1 MITFLRRLF
10 RQEGRMHKRPFVTA
24 VTVFAVFL
32 LLAAFFFLGLGI
44 LRMSYDYPEV
54 STQAESSDVLSSGL
68 GVNLSYIPSTNLLW
82 DPSFENDYYENV
94 FSVAEAKGDVVYLHS
109 RPDDPYALTDTYK
122 GGELRIMTYDEE
134 GKMSQV
140 VYAGIVDYQTD
151 QLGVWKE
158 IENET
163 SGTYATKWLRSE
175 GNYALALLQ
184 NGELITDITS
194 SEPTRIEQASKDDPI
209 ADAAV
214 HNAHFF
220 AVTSAGTFYISSNG
234 RAWETVSDAALKE
247 CDMLAV
253 TALGRLGIACGR
265 AGKIL
270 VCDGASI
277 STPSRFTENSLYT
290 AVSSDTRALL
300 AGENGYV
307 CTTVNGSVFRKLTSD
322 ELETKTS
329 DKWILSAING
339 EEFVLVSENG
349 MLAIGTCD
357 EKSGK
362 FSFVRYDVVLPSG
375 LVPKQIALFPNGDV
389 WALTE
394 NGYIYSFS
402 RAADKW
408 HQIFA
413 EKDNQIDSM
422 TRTSGENILIC
433 RSGNLYSASM
443 YTKVTIDQAI
453 GEVEIQNG
461 DMCLLSAPVPS
472 VDGNGRGAWEVF
484 GESSTVQIVSGSPKA
499 AGDKSLQL
507 SSSLPDEEQA
517 HFISQVISKDEIS
530 PMKEKV
536 FYHIRLY
543 LKQNNMEKEQV
554 MVWISGLSEPIGT
567 TFTDVSGNWREYSYT
582 FAWPSEKGKVK
593 EEDIRLN
600 IGFYGSG
607 EMLVDGVCL
616 ERETYSEQQIRPKL
630 VDLLDDNSPEFL
642 RLSNLG
648 LGRLGTSISSNLP
661 MIGNE
666 LLYAAQEGEMV
677 SSGVVSLETTM
688 RLVKQVDANPWLVID
703 SAFGSDEMEILLGYL
718 CGGITDTYG
727 KIRVDNGT
735 ALAWQKQ
742 FDRFVV
748 EITDENGLFET
759 DLQRRAY
766 VDHMIEIIKGSE
778 FYSDMKDRLFFVDG
792 MRYDNGTMLSV
803 ADYHSSDLF
812 LRNTG
817 EERLSSVSDGE
828 ISSLLDS
835 IYTDY
840 IDAIPRNSSYMQD
853 VKGEWISDLSISI
866 VQNRVSENQIVS
878 DEIPMNAAQ
887 LLEFLLYDLG
897 DHTSFVSVDLPV
909 SRISGDA
916 KDDYLFAYDGDT
928 LENRRIRSANAEVL
942 LRTVGVVTKIAQ
954 GPRVETSWTAP
965 LSRKKDDS
973 YSIGL
978 TSYAFASNGN
988 IYLIV
993 ANPTTEQQ
1001 QFLIDTDVAK
1011 DDITVKRYSS
1021 ECKEIALA
1029 STRSILH
1036 RNERRYTLQAG
1047 QFCVAVIPVG

>member
-10 RQEGRMHKRPFVTA
+10 RQEGRMHKRPFITA
-24 VTVFAVFL
+24 LTVFAVFL

-54 STQAESSDVLSSGL
+54 STHAESSDVLSSGL

-109 RPDDPYALTDTYK
+109 RPDDPNALTDTYK
-122 GGELRIMTYDEE
+122 GGALRIMTYDEE

-140 VYAGIVDYQTD
+140 VYAGITDYQTD

-194 SEPTRIEQASKDDPI
+194 SEPTRIEQVSKEDPI
-209 ADAAV
+209 VDAAL
-214 HNAHFF
+214 HNSHFF
-220 AVTSAGTFYISSNG
+220 AVTSAGTFYTSSNG
-234 RAWETVSDAALKE
+234 RAWDSVSDTTLKE
-247 CDMLAV
+247 YEMLAI
-253 TALGRLGIACGR
+253 TALGRLGIACGKE
-265 AGKIL
+265 GKIL
-270 VCDGASI
+270 VCDGTSI
-277 STPSRFTENSLYT
+277 ATPSIFTENSFYT
-290 AVSSDTRALL
+290 AVSSDSRALL

-307 CTTVNGSVFRKLTSD
+307 CTTVNGSIFRRLSSD

-329 DKWILSAING
+329 DKWILSTING

-357 EKSGK
+357 DKTGK
-362 FSFVRYDVVLPSG
+362 FSFTRYDVVLPSG

-402 RAADKW
+402 RATDKW

-422 TRTSGENILIC
+422 SRTSGENILIC

-472 VDGNGRGAWEVF
+472 VNGSGRGAWEVF
-484 GESSTVQIVSGSPKA
+484 GESSTVQIVSGSPKT

-507 SSSLPDEEQA
+507 SSSLPDAEQA

-543 LKQNNMEKEQV
+543 LKQNNMENEQV
-554 MVWISGLSEPIGT
+554 LVWISGLSEPIGT
-567 TFTDVSGNWREYSYT
+567 TFTDISGNWREYSYT
-582 FAWPSEKGKVK
+582 FAWPSEKGKTK
-593 EEDIRLN
+593 AEDIRLN

-607 EMLVDGVCL
+607 EMFVDGVCL

-666 LLYAAQEGEMV
+666 LLYATQEGEMV

-742 FDRFVV
+742 FDRIVV
-748 EITDENGLFET
+748 EITDENGLFDT

-778 FYSDMKDRLFFVDG
+778 FYSDLKDRLFFVDG
-792 MRYDNGTMLSV
+792 MQYDNGTMLSV

-812 LRNTG
+812 LGNTG
-817 EERLSSVSDGE
+817 EESLPSVSDGD

-866 VQNRVSENQIVS
+866 VKNRVSENQIVS

-887 LLEFLLYDLG
+887 MLEFLLYDLG
-897 DHTSFVSVDLPV
+897 EHTSFVTVDLPV

-928 LENRRIRSANAEVL
+928 LENRRIRSINAEVL

-954 GPRVETSWTAP
+954 GPRVETSWAAP

-973 YSIGL
+973 YKIGL
-978 TSYAFASNGN
+978 HSYAFASNGY

-1011 DDITVKRYSS
+1011 DDVTVKRYSS

>member
-1 MITFLRRLF
+1 
-10 RQEGRMHKRPFVTA
+10 
-24 VTVFAVFL
+24 
-32 LLAAFFFLGLGI
+32 
-44 LRMSYDYPEV
+44 
-54 STQAESSDVLSSGL
+54 
-68 GVNLSYIPSTNLLW
+68 
-82 DPSFENDYYENV
+82 
-94 FSVAEAKGDVVYLHS
+94 
-109 RPDDPYALTDTYK
+109 
-122 GGELRIMTYDEE
+122 
-134 GKMSQV
+134 
-140 VYAGIVDYQTD
+140 
-151 QLGVWKE
+151 
-158 IENET
+158 
-163 SGTYATKWLRSE
+163 
-175 GNYALALLQ
+175 
-184 NGELITDITS
+184 
-194 SEPTRIEQASKDDPI
+194 
-209 ADAAV
+209 
-214 HNAHFF
+214 
-220 AVTSAGTFYISSNG
+220 
-234 RAWETVSDAALKE
+234 
-247 CDMLAV
+247 
-253 TALGRLGIACGR
+253 
-265 AGKIL
+265 
-270 VCDGASI
+270 
-277 STPSRFTENSLYT
+277 
-290 AVSSDTRALL
+290 
-300 AGENGYV
+300 
-307 CTTVNGSVFRKLTSD
+307 
-322 ELETKTS
+322 
-329 DKWILSAING
+329 
-339 EEFVLVSENG
+339 
-349 MLAIGTCD
+349 
-357 EKSGK
+357 
-362 FSFVRYDVVLPSG
+362 
-375 LVPKQIALFPNGDV
+375 
-389 WALTE
+389 
-394 NGYIYSFS
+394 
-402 RAADKW
+402 
-408 HQIFA
+408 
-413 EKDNQIDSM
+413 
-422 TRTSGENILIC
+422 
-433 RSGNLYSASM
+433 
-443 YTKVTIDQAI
+443 
-453 GEVEIQNG
+453 
-461 DMCLLSAPVPS
+461 
-472 VDGNGRGAWEVF
+472 
-484 GESSTVQIVSGSPKA
+484 
-499 AGDKSLQL
+499 
-507 SSSLPDEEQA
+507 
-517 HFISQVISKDEIS
+517 
-530 PMKEKV
+530 
-536 FYHIRLY
+536 
-543 LKQNNMEKEQV
+543 
-554 MVWISGLSEPIGT
+554 
-567 TFTDVSGNWREYSYT
+567 
-582 FAWPSEKGKVK
+582 
-593 EEDIRLN
+593 
-600 IGFYGSG
+600 
-607 EMLVDGVCL
+607 
-616 ERETYSEQQIRPKL
+616 
-630 VDLLDDNSPEFL
+630 
-642 RLSNLG
+642 
-648 LGRLGTSISSNLP
+648 

-897 DHTSFVSVDLPV
+897 DHTSFVTVDLPV

-942 LRTVGVVTKIAQ
+942 LRIVGVVTKIAQ

>member
-10 RQEGRMHKRPFVTA
+10 RQEGRMHKRPFITA
-24 VTVFAVFL
+24 LTVFAVFL

-54 STQAESSDVLSSGL
+54 STHAESSDVLSSGL

-109 RPDDPYALTDTYK
+109 RPDDPNALTDTYK
-122 GGELRIMTYDEE
+122 GGALRIMTYDEE

-140 VYAGIVDYQTD
+140 VYAGITDYQTD

-194 SEPTRIEQASKDDPI
+194 SEPTRIEQISKEDPI
-209 ADAAV
+209 VDAAL
-214 HNAHFF
+214 HNSHFF
-220 AVTSAGTFYISSNG
+220 AVTSAGTFYTSSNG
-234 RAWETVSDAALKE
+234 RAWDSVSDTTLKE
-247 CDMLAV
+247 YEMLAV
-253 TALGRLGIACGR
+253 TALGRLGIACGKE
-265 AGKIL
+265 GKIL
-270 VCDGASI
+270 VCDGTSI
-277 STPSRFTENSLYT
+277 ATPSIFTENSFYT
-290 AVSSDTRALL
+290 AVSSDSRALL

-307 CTTVNGSVFRKLTSD
+307 CTTVNGSIFRRLSSD

-329 DKWILSAING
+329 DKWILSTING

-357 EKSGK
+357 DKTGK
-362 FSFVRYDVVLPSG
+362 FSFTRYDVVLPSG

-402 RAADKW
+402 RATDKW

-422 TRTSGENILIC
+422 SRTSGENILIC

-472 VDGNGRGAWEVF
+472 VNGSGRGAWEVF
-484 GESSTVQIVSGSPKA
+484 GESSTVQIVSGSPKT

-507 SSSLPDEEQA
+507 SSSLPDAEQA

-543 LKQNNMEKEQV
+543 LKQNNMENEQV
-554 MVWISGLSEPIGT
+554 LVWISGLSEPIGT
-567 TFTDVSGNWREYSYT
+567 TFTDISGNWREYSYT
-582 FAWPSEKGKVK
+582 FAWPSEKGKTK
-593 EEDIRLN
+593 AEDIRLN

-607 EMLVDGVCL
+607 EMFVDGVCL

-666 LLYAAQEGEMV
+666 LLYATQEGEMV

-742 FDRFVV
+742 FDRIVV
-748 EITDENGLFET
+748 EITDENGLFDT

-778 FYSDMKDRLFFVDG
+778 FYSDLKDRLFFVDG
-792 MRYDNGTMLSV
+792 MQYDNGTMLSV

-812 LRNTG
+812 LGNTG
-817 EERLSSVSDGE
+817 EESLPSVGDGD

-866 VQNRVSENQIVS
+866 VKNRVSENQIVS

-887 LLEFLLYDLG
+887 MLEFLLYDLG
-897 DHTSFVSVDLPV
+897 EHTSFVTVDLPV

-928 LENRRIRSANAEVL
+928 LENRRIRSINAEVL

-954 GPRVETSWTAP
+954 GPRVETSWAAP

-973 YSIGL
+973 YKIGL
-978 TSYAFASNGN
+978 HSYAFASNGY

>member
-10 RQEGRMHKRPFVTA
+10 RQEGRMHKRPFITA
-24 VTVFAVFL
+24 LTVFAVFL

-54 STQAESSDVLSSGL
+54 STHAESSDVLSSGL

-109 RPDDPYALTDTYK
+109 RPDDPNALTDTYK
-122 GGELRIMTYDEE
+122 GGALRIMTYDEE

-140 VYAGIVDYQTD
+140 VYAGITDYQTD

-194 SEPTRIEQASKDDPI
+194 SEPTRIEQVSKEDPI
-209 ADAAV
+209 VDAAL
-214 HNAHFF
+214 HNSHFF
-220 AVTSAGTFYISSNG
+220 AVTSAGTFYTSSNG
-234 RAWETVSDAALKE
+234 RAWDSVSDTTLKE
-247 CDMLAV
+247 YEMLAV
-253 TALGRLGIACGR
+253 TALGRLGIACGKE
-265 AGKIL
+265 GKIL
-270 VCDGASI
+270 VCDGTSI
-277 STPSRFTENSLYT
+277 ATPSIFTENSFYT
-290 AVSSDTRALL
+290 AVSSDSRALL

-307 CTTVNGSVFRKLTSD
+307 CTTVNGSIFRRLSSD

-329 DKWILSAING
+329 DKWILSTING

-357 EKSGK
+357 DKTGK
-362 FSFVRYDVVLPSG
+362 FSFTRYDVVLPSG

-402 RAADKW
+402 RATDKW

-422 TRTSGENILIC
+422 SRTSGENILIC

-472 VDGNGRGAWEVF
+472 VNGSGRGAWEVF
-484 GESSTVQIVSGSPKA
+484 GESSTVQIVSGSPKT

-507 SSSLPDEEQA
+507 SSSLPDAEQA

-543 LKQNNMEKEQV
+543 LKQNNMENEQV
-554 MVWISGLSEPIGT
+554 LVWISGLSEPIGT
-567 TFTDVSGNWREYSYT
+567 TFTDISGNWREYSYT
-582 FAWPSEKGKVK
+582 FAWPSEKGKTK
-593 EEDIRLN
+593 AEDIRLN

-607 EMLVDGVCL
+607 EMFVDGVCL

-666 LLYAAQEGEMV
+666 LLYATQEGEMV

-742 FDRFVV
+742 FDRIVV
-748 EITDENGLFET
+748 EITDENGLFDT

-778 FYSDMKDRLFFVDG
+778 FYSDLKDRLFFVDG
-792 MRYDNGTMLSV
+792 MQYDNGTMLSV

-812 LRNTG
+812 LGNTG
-817 EERLSSVSDGE
+817 EESLPSVGDGD

-866 VQNRVSENQIVS
+866 VKNRVSENQIVS

-887 LLEFLLYDLG
+887 MLEFLLYDLG
-897 DHTSFVSVDLPV
+897 EHTSFVTVDLPV

-928 LENRRIRSANAEVL
+928 LENRRIRSINAEVL

-954 GPRVETSWTAP
+954 GPRVETSWAAP

-973 YSIGL
+973 YKIGL
-978 TSYAFASNGN
+978 HSYAFASNGY